1 MERVVAR
8 LLLSS
13 RWILSVFYFGLI
25 GILALLAAKFLQKLY
40 EFAKN
45 FLDIEIYD
53 LIIYA
58 LKLIDIA
65 FMGNLIVIV
74 ILAGYENFVSSFDQ
88 AEGLARPAWIRD
100 IGFGDLKTKLIT
112 SIVAISTIQ
121 LLEAFI
127 NIEHTSKEDILW
139 MVVIQVVFL
148 CSGLLLSYMDILSH
162 RTKTD
167 S

>member
-1 MERVVAR
+1 MERVIAR

-13 RWILSVFYFGLI
+13 RWLLSVFYFGLI

-40 EFAKN
+40 EFAKG
-45 FLDIEIYD
+45 FVDIDIYD
-53 LIIYA
+53 VIIYS

-88 AEGLARPAWIRD
+88 AEGIERPAWIRN

-127 NIEHTSKEDILW
+127 NIEHTKKEDILW
-139 MVVIQVVFL
+139 MVAIQVVFL
-148 CSGLLLSYMDILSH
+148 CSGLLLSYMDILS
-162 RTKTD
+162 RRSKID
-167 S
+167 V

>member
-25 GILALLAAKFLQKLY
+25 GILALMAAKFLQKLY
-40 EFAKN
+40 EFAKG

-74 ILAGYENFVSSFDQ
+74 ILAGYENFVSSFDRV
-88 AEGLARPAWIRD
+88 ESLDRPSWIRD

-162 RTKTD
+162 RSKTD